1 MTPATVPLA
10 EITPYLIQQAGL
22 RASLLQTS
30 FGYATDD
37 WDDLR
42 QDMALDC
49 LRRLPKFNPT
59 RGDWRGFV
67 RGVVRNHAC
76 ALASRQMRRK
86 EFQPVETG
94 AGAEDDLADAVALLD
109 ANEIAAE
116 DSWRSLELNIDAQR
130 VLASLP
136 DELQSL
142 ACDLAAMSTFA
153 VRRKNG
159 LTLCRLNRQV
169 DRLRAA
175 FEAAG
180 INSSGNGNK
189 RGVQ

>member
-1 MTPATVPLA
+1 MTPACVPLGDV
-10 EITPYLIQQAGL
+10 TPYLIQQAGL

-49 LRRLPKFNPT
+49 LRRLPRFNPT
-59 RGDWRGFV
+59 RGDWRAFV

-76 ALASRQMRRK
+76 VLASRQMRRR
-86 EFQPVETG
+86 EVQPLESDANT
-94 AGAEDDLADAVALLD
+94 EDDLSDAVSRLEAG
-109 ANEIAAE
+109 EVAAE
-116 DSWRSLELNIDAQR
+116 DSWRALELNIDAQR
-130 VLASLP
+130 VLARLP
-136 DELQSL
+136 GELRSL
-142 ACDLAAMSTFA
+142 AHDLALMSTPA

-159 LTLCRLNRQV
+159 LTLCRLNHQI

-180 INSSGNGNK
+180 LNSARSQIK

>member
-1 MTPATVPLA
+1 MTPATVPLTD
-10 EITPYLIQQAGL
+10 ITPYLIQQAGL

-30 FGYATDD
+30 FGYAADD

-49 LRRLPKFNPT
+49 LRRLPRFNPT
-59 RGDWRGFV
+59 RGDLRAFV

-76 ALASRQMRRK
+76 VLASRHMRRR
-86 EFQPVETG
+86 EVQPLG
-94 AGAEDDLADAVALLD
+94 SDAGTEDDLFDAVSRLE

-136 DELQSL
+136 GELRSL
-142 ACDLAAMSTFA
+142 AHDLAVMSMFA
-153 VRRKNG
+153 VRQKNG

-169 DRLRAA
+169 NRLRAA

-180 INSSGNGNK
+180 ISPSGNRNK